1 MKLYFILMTSIQYF
15 NTTFIWIKGVMFL
28 TVNLL
33 IVFFAPIALVATIVG
48 LATLVD
54 MGFAIWMTRKL
65 KGKVTSVRA
74 REGLVKKTFAYIAL
88 ILAVYVVDEVLIGH
102 LLKLFIE
109 VENIATKTVAVVLIG
124 IEVYSIDESYKAVK
138 GKSFLD
144 KMFKT
149 VRKMYKA
156 KKEIENKD
164 L

>member
-1 MKLYFILMTSIQYF
+1 MKLYFILMTAIEYF
-15 NTTFIWIKGVMFL
+15 DNTMDWIKGVMFL

-33 IVFFAPIALVATIVG
+33 IVFFAPIALVATVVG

-54 MGFAIWMTRKL
+54 MGFAIWMTREL
-65 KGKVTSVRA
+65 KGRVTSIRA

-88 ILAVYVVDEVLIGH
+88 ILAVYVVDEVLIGD
-102 LLKLFIE
+102 LLRLFID
-109 VENIATKTVAVVLIG
+109 VENIATKTVAIVLIG

-156 KKEIENKD
+156 KEKIENKD